1 MSTDKERFLCPECG
15 STQAGDTVNVSTDPS
30 TGDPWS
36 GVLERVYCT
45 SCGRAIPAH
54 IAYLWDDLSE
64 EEARKEWRAKY
75 RSHGVG

>member
-1 MSTDKERFLCPECG
+1 MSTDKEKFLCPECG
-15 STQAGDTVNVSTDPS
+15 STQAGDTV
-30 TGDPWS
+30 
-36 GVLERVYCT
+36 LERIYCT